1 LPTTAHTQNTIF
13 AEFIFSEQPFLS
25 HLPSRSVVPAIAM
38 RERNSA
44 QQFVKSVHES
54 TVRKQTPGYEA
65 ESADPPSLFAD
76 LTESV

>member
-1 LPTTAHTQNTIF
+1 
-13 AEFIFSEQPFLS
+13 
-25 HLPSRSVVPAIAM
+25 VVPAIAM